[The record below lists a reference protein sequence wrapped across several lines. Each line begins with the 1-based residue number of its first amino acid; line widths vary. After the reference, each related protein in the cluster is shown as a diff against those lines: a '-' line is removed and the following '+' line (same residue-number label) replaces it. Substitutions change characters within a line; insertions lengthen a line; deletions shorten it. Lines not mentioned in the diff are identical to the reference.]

1 MKRLLLV
8 RHGPTIASDA
18 GAFPLDE
25 PLSAA
30 GRELAGSLAG
40 AFPAGGAWLSS
51 PALRCLQTVAAV
63 GASAAIEPRIAEC
76 DFGSWAGLTLSA
88 LNQSDP
94 AGVGRWMLDPAA
106 APHEGESLERFYE
119 RVSSWLD
126 AVASREPDAEA
137 SADDASAGD
146 ASAGEPLVAVTHGGV
161 IRAVVVHALG
171 APLKDF
177 WQVSAAP
184 LSVTELVLRRGAW
197 ELVRVNATTTNQ
209 APA

>member
-8 RHGPTIASDA
+8 RHGPTSASDA

-30 GRELAGSLAG
+30 GRERAGSLRG
-40 AFPAGGAWLSS
+40 AFPAAGAWLSS
-51 PALRCLQTVAAV
+51 PAARCLQTVAAA
-63 GASAAIEPRIAEC
+63 GAIAAIEPRIAEC

-88 LNQSDP
+88 LNESDP
-94 AGVGRWMLDPAA
+94 DGVGRWMLDPAA
-106 APHEGESLERFYE
+106 APHAGESLERFYE
-119 RVSSWLD
+119 RVSAWLD
-126 AVASREPDAEA
+126 SVASRDAEAEAEA
-137 SADDASAGD
+137 SAAEA
-146 ASAGEPLVAVTHGGV
+146 PLVAVTHGGV
-161 IRAVVVHALG
+161 IKAAVVHALA

-184 LSVTELVLRRGAW
+184 LSVTELVLRRGSW